1 MNAVAK
7 KRVQVQVRS
16 ELYDNVE
23 KILQSIGLT
32 QAAAINMF
40 YKKIEAEG
48 GIPFE
53 MKISKRERLAQEL
66 KELTENAPVRKFKT
80 KKELNNFLLNDEIQ

>member
-1 MNAVAK
+1 
-7 KRVQVQVRS
+7 
-16 ELYDNVE
+16 VE
-23 KILQSIGLT
+23 KILRSIGLT
-32 QAAAINMF
+32 QTAAVNMF

-53 MKISKRERLAQEL
+53 MKISKRERLGQEL

-80 KKELNNFLLNDEIQ
+80 KKELNKILKN